1 MDIDYAQGLWA
12 ASAETLKVR
21 TFLRTIKEGE
31 VATDAELAKIATKPW
46 QVRSAIAGLVREKII
61 FYRVRKIG
69 WKRASLTTDEVAS
82 SESITPQRV
91 SRMVRR
97 SLRRLSAV
105 KYDALSNEDKMQ
117 FNQTAT
123 KNSTLAFFSNAKTR
137 DKIDNMV
144 IGNGSQIETR
154 KLLDLFSKDKG
165 GV

>member
-1 MDIDYAQGLWA
+1 MDIDYSQGLWA

-31 VATDAELAKIATKPW
+31 VATDAELAKITTKQW
-46 QVRSAIAGLVREKII
+46 QIRSAIAGLVREKII
-61 FYRVRKIG
+61 FYRVRKTG
-69 WKRASLTTDEVAS
+69 WKRASLTTDEIAS

-97 SLRRLSAV
+97 SLRRMSAV
-105 KYDALSNEDKMQ
+105 KYDELSNEDKMQ

-123 KNSTLAFFSNAKTR
+123 KNSTIAFFSNAKTR

-144 IGNGSQIETR
+144 IGNGAKIETT
-154 KLLDLFSKDKG
+154 KLLDMFSKTKDG
-165 GV
+165 E